1 MSKGSILWV
10 DDEID
15 LLRAHVLF
23 LKEKGYDV
31 ATATNGED
39 AVELVSKNRYDLV
52 LLDEMMPGRG
62 GLQTLA
68 SLKEISPA
76 LPVVMVT
83 KNEAESLMEEAIGRQ
98 ISDYLTKPV
107 NPTQV
112 LLTCKKFI
120 DGKKIVE
127 EFAQQHYLRNLQP
140 LAMQMADANS
150 FEAWADVHNELVKW
164 ERTLDTHPEET
175 FQQMLRD
182 QRREANIGFGRFV
195 QAHYKQWVAGKDD
208 APVLSP
214 QVLDHFVA
222 PAVKENAGPV
232 FFFVIDCMRYDQWL
246 EMETLLAETFTVK
259 KEFYCGILPTA
270 TAYARNA
277 IFSGLWPSE
286 VEARFPQIWEGGA
299 DDDDTRNKNEKDLL
313 ADYVSR
319 KKLGLRSEPKYFKI
333 INHEFGKYVEQQI
346 PSLAS
351 QPLTAIVV
359 NFVDML
365 AHGRSD
371 STVIRE
377 LAPDERAYRAVT
389 HAWFEHST
397 LFRILKAIAQIPHS
411 RVVLTTD
418 HGSIRCLRGAKVFG
432 DRDTST
438 CLRFKYGKNVRLD
451 DDRTG
456 YMMKNPKE
464 FKLPSHGLGVNY
476 VVAVEDYYYVYPT
489 DYHKYLSHY
498 HDTFQHGG
506 ISLEE
511 MVLPVVTLQH

>member
-1 MSKGSILWV
+1 MSKGAILWV

-23 LKEKGYDV
+23 LKEKGYEV
-31 ATATNGED
+31 ETATNGDD
-39 AVELVSKNRYDLV
+39 AVELVSKHRFDLV

-62 GLQTLA
+62 GLDTLA
-68 SLKEISPA
+68 SLKEVSPA

-112 LLTCKKFI
+112 LLVCKKFI

-140 LAMQMADANS
+140 LAMQMNDAGT
-150 FEAWADVHNELVKW
+150 FAEWADVNHELVKW
-164 ERTLDTHPEET
+164 ERALDTHPEET
-175 FQQMLRD
+175 FRQMLRD
-182 QRREANIGFGRFV
+182 QRREANVGFGRFV
-195 QAHYKQWVAGKDD
+195 QRHYKNWVEGTDD
-208 APVLSP
+208 APTLSP
-214 QVLDHFVA
+214 HILDKFVA
-222 PAVKENAGPV
+222 PALQESKGPV

-246 EMETLLAETFTVK
+246 EMETLLAETFTIK
-259 KEFYCGILPTA
+259 KDYYCGILPTA

-286 VEARFPQIWEGGA
+286 VEARFPQIWKGGS
-299 DDDDTRNKNEKDLL
+299 DDDDERNKNEKDLL
-313 ADYVSR
+313 TDYVTR
-319 KKLGLRSEPKYFKI
+319 KKLGLKNEPKYFKI
-333 INHEFGKYVEQQI
+333 INHEFGKHVEQQI

-371 STVIRE
+371 STVLRE
-377 LAPDERAYRAVT
+377 LAPDERAYRSVT
-389 HAWFEHST
+389 KSWFEHST
-397 LFRILKAIAQIPHS
+397 LLRLLRSISQIPGATI
-411 RVVLTTD
+411 VLTTD
-418 HGSIRCLRGAKVFG
+418 HGSIRCLRGAKIFG

-438 CLRFKYGKNVRLD
+438 CLRFKYGRNVRIED
-451 DDRTG
+451 EKTG
-456 YMMKNPKE
+456 FVMKNPKD
-464 FKLPSHGLGVNY
+464 FKLPSHGMGVNY
-476 VVAVEDYYYVYPT
+476 VVALEDYYFVYPT
-489 DYHKYLSHY
+489 DFHKYLSHY

-511 MVLPVVTLQH
+511 MVLPVITMRV